1 MFWKEVFLCIGN
13 LQSEAAYAHPENLY
27 LFSIY
32 KNPLFKLRNRTLTWN
47 SYGNQTHQIKQV
59 GDLY

>member
-13 LQSEAAYAHPENLY
+13 LQSEVAYAHPENLY

-59 GDLY
+59 GDMY